1 MIAVTPDNQ
10 AAILAHAA
18 QEYPRE
24 ACGLLLVHKGRQ
36 AYAPCRNLGV
46 GTDQFVIHPED
57 YFHADRKGQ
66 IVAVVHSHPGLPG
79 EPSQADRVACEAS
92 GLPWLIVSYPQE
104 DWRQIAPE
112 GYSAPLVGRQWAHG
126 VLDCYSLLRDWYA
139 QERSIE
145 LSDFA
150 RLDEWWLRGDNL
162 YVENFARAG
171 FAPIEVEA
179 GEGADLQ
186 EGDVLLMQIASPVP
200 NHAAI
205 YLGDGLILHH
215 LQGRLSSRDVYGGYW
230 HKVTTHVLRHDSLR
244 HHALQSSFHSS
255 IS

>member
-18 QEYPRE
+18 REYPRE
-24 ACGLLLVHKGRQ
+24 ACGVLLVRKGRQ
-36 AYAPCRNLGV
+36 AYAACRNLGV

-57 YFHADRKGQ
+57 YLHADRQGQ
-66 IVAVVHSHPGLPG
+66 IVAVVHSHPGLPA

-92 GLPWLIVSYPQE
+92 GLAWVIVSYPQA

-145 LSDFA
+145 LLDFA

-162 YVENFARAG
+162 YVENFTRAG
-171 FAPIEVEA
+171 FAPVEVDG
-179 GEGADLQ
+179 GEGKDLQ

-230 HKVTTHVLRHDSLR
+230 HKVTTHVLRHEALQHNSMR
-244 HHALQSSFHSS
+244 HHAL
-255 IS
+255 